1 MYFSPSPLQLPFLAT
16 IHQPVHYNNSNDFF
30 TNLPASAVTSTIHF
44 LQGIQNNFTEN
55 EIRSY
60 YSWRKKKLQQLI
72 IKLKI
77 KFNLLIL
84 AYKFHSLHD
93 LHPPASQIYPMPPS
107 PLPTLLWPH
116 KYTKILPIKEFSY
129 TT

>member
-1 MYFSPSPLQLPFLAT
+1 MTFSPISLLLLSHLQY
-16 IHQPVHYNNSNDFF
+16 IFF
-30 TNLPASAVTSTIHF
+30 KESRIISQKIKSDHITLGEKN
-44 LQGIQNNFTEN
+44 
-55 EIRSY
+55 
-60 YSWRKKKLQQLI
+60 LQQLI

-129 TT
+129 TI